1 MIDYQNLKN
10 RYIASVQMG
19 LLLNAGYEG
28 AKFGNDFL
36 HKFCEECVENSNYS
50 ELDKQKMKQE
60 LELIKETLTQEID
73 LHFRGKQQ

>member
-10 RYIASVQMG
+10 RYITSVQMG

-28 AKFGNDFL
+28 AKQGNELL
-36 HKFCEECVENSNYS
+36 HRFCENCVENSNYS

-73 LHFRGKQQ
+73 LHFRGKQG

>member
-1 MIDYQNLKN
+1 MIGYQNLKN
-10 RYIASVQMG
+10 RYITSVQMG

-28 AKFGNDFL
+28 AKQGNELL
-36 HKFCEECVENSNYS
+36 HRFCENCVENSNYS

-73 LHFRGKQQ
+73 LHFRGKQG